1 MNNISNFIAASPT
14 GTAIISGNTVTRNNV
29 KKNVK
34 TSQQASAEANEK
46 INKNEYVCDNID
58 LDKEDFT
65 NCNTRY
71 NVHTIFILFIGFL
84 LAFILI
90 YTACKSVF

>member
-1 MNNISNFIAASPT
+1 MNNISNYIAASPT
-14 GTAIISGNTVTRNNV
+14 GTAIISGNTIRRNNV

-71 NVHTIFILFIGFL
+71 NVHTMFIFFIGL
-84 LAFILI
+84 LLICLLI
-90 YTACKSVF
+90 YTAYNSLF